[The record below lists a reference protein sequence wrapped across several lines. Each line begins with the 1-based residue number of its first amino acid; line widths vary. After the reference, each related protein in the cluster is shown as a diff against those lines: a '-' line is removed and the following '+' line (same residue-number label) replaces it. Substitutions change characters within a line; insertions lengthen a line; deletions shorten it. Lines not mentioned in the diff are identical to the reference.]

1 MKRPG
6 DVGVSRSFCK
16 KLAFLLCLR
25 RSFSPGEGSC
35 LPSGRREGVLL
46 TAPVSG
52 LPAWW
57 GRFPLGVPF
66 ERAKGT
72 KTRLG
77 RSPLRTSL
85 GYEAVP
91 ASSLSSALVPVGSH
105 GWPGKSMGSAPLLCE
120 TVPLLP
126 GPYPGERRCRRRSL
140 GTAVHQDKALGV
152 EGLCFRE
159 VGMFCRS
166 FMPSM

>member
-16 KLAFLLCLR
+16 KLVFLLCLR

-66 ERAKGT
+66 ARSKGT

-85 GYEAVP
+85 GYEAGT
-91 ASSLSSALVPVGSH
+91 ASSL
-105 GWPGKSMGSAPLLCE
+105 GSARHPCCGSCSC
-120 TVPLLP
+120 TTP
-126 GPYPGERRCRRRSL
+126 GYPGNWPYGWVVFTSGPTLEKRRSRRRSL